1 MLRAGS
7 MRSGH
12 MRGDGFAP
20 VQSRL
25 HTISSEDPG
34 SIVFGT
40 GSAKRADNR
49 HNPNDKKER

>member
-1 MLRAGS
+1 

-49 HNPNDKKER
+49 HSPNDKKER